1 MTYNSNSKNSGSSS
15 SNDSSSSMSG
25 NNNNRVRKSQV
36 SLSDKDQKAKARIL
50 RNRAAA
56 QESRDKKRRYVADLE
71 ECNQQLAQENKT
83 IHERMQWLEAQNAFL
98 QAQLAALLGSK
109 NSSSLT
115 FGTDG
120 FCDSARIAKRISV
133 IIWP

>member
-1 MTYNSNSKNSGSSS
+1 MTYNSSSKHNSSSS
-15 SNDSSSSMSG
+15 SN
-25 NNNNRVRKSQV
+25 NNNSNNRVRKSQV
-36 SLSDKDQKAKARIL
+36 SLCDKDQKAKARIL

-71 ECNQQLAQENKT
+71 ESNKQLAQENKA
-83 IHERMQWLEAQNAFL
+83 IHERMQWLEAQNAFM

-109 NSSSLT
+109 DSNLT

>member
-1 MTYNSNSKNSGSSS
+1 MTYNSS
-15 SNDSSSSMSG
+15 SNKHSS
-25 NNNNRVRKSQV
+25 NNNNKVRKSQV

-71 ECNQQLAQENKT
+71 ESNQQLAQENKT
-83 IHERMQWLEAQNAFL
+83 IHERMHWLEAQNAFL

-109 NSSSLT
+109 NSSLT
-115 FGTDG
+115 FSTDG